1 MTNHSASVRDLYVEE
16 VSAEDANLY
25 LDGDA
30 WRSFDVEEQAI
41 PVRDAAADVLVIRRS
56 RRGPV
61 INEFVP
67 AVGDGE
73 QPVLSMRWI
82 GSETTTGFEAM
93 LGLMRSK
100 NVAQVLDAL
109 AKWPMPIFEFC
120 VCRFRWKAWIS
131 RGWACA
137 NAQGRGFWIPPGK

>member
-1 MTNHSASVRDLYVEE
+1 MHGVHLR
-16 VSAEDANLY
+16 
-25 LDGDA
+25 
-30 WRSFDVEEQAI
+30 RREQAI

-82 GSETTTGFEAM
+82 GSEATTGFEAM

-109 AKWPMPIFEFC
+109 AKWPMPILNFVFADSDGRLGYHVVGHVPTRKVGDFGFRQANDPGSRMGRA
-120 VCRFRWKAWIS
+120 VCF
-131 RGWACA
+131 
-137 NAQGRGFWIPPGK
+137 

>member
-1 MTNHSASVRDLYVEE
+1 M
-16 VSAEDANLY
+16 
-25 LDGDA
+25 
-30 WRSFDVEEQAI
+30 EEQAI

-61 INEFVP
+61 VNEFVP
-67 AVGDGE
+67 AVDEGE
-73 QPVLSMRWI
+73 QLSMRWI
-82 GSETTTGFEAM
+82 GSEATTGFEAM

-109 AKWPMPIFEFC
+109 AQWPMPILNFVFADSDG
-120 VCRFRWKAWIS
+120 KARIS

-137 NAQGRGFWIPPGK
+137 NAQGGRFWVPQSQ